1 MRKQIVLAIL
11 LLSVSL
17 FSFNEKGKTPGS
29 LKNTKHTSKFCGPS
43 FDSLYNQH
51 STALVN
57 DVTVHDPLSNT
68 FSLGFAAEPG
78 DVFSISDAGSQCGYA
93 GGIYHFWISFYNPA
107 AGSIVILDQLNNVVA
122 CRNTSSSNSLYHMS
136 FTAQC
141 ATTYR
146 IVISNFSC

>member
-11 LLSVSL
+11 FVSVAL
-17 FSFNEKGKTPGS
+17 CSFNADHKMLAILNKQ
-29 LKNTKHTSKFCGPS
+29 KNASRICGPA

-57 DVTVHDPLSNT
+57 NVVVHDPLGNI

-78 DVFSISDAGSQCGYA
+78 DVFSISAAGSQCGYA
-93 GGIYHFWISFYNPA
+93 GGTYHFFVSFYNPA
-107 AGSIVILDQLNNVVA
+107 AGSIVVLDQFNNVVT
-122 CRNTSSSNSLYHMS
+122 CKNTSSSSSSYHIV

-146 IVISNFSC
+146 FVISNFSC